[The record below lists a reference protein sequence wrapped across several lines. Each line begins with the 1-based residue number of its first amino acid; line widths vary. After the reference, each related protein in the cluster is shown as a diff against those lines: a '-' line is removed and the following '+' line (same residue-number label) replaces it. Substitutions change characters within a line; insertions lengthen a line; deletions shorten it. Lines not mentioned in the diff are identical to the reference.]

1 MTANGKGVSLGV
13 DENILELVVMAVQYW
28 KYTRNYQIV
37 HLKVV
42 KIMISV
48 M

>member
-13 DENILELVVMAVQYW
+13 HENVLELVVMAVQYW

-37 HLKVV
+37 HLKVA
-42 KIMISV
+42 KILISV